1 MKRPIEKPLCDVSD
15 KSIKFLGSVR
25 HGALRNRDWF
35 GTFCDPTGGPWEG
48 RDPRDPRDPAEMEI
62 RFSEEDELAQ
72 SVAEMEAH
80 LESPWFAI
88 FFWSFFLGEMVWKW
102 YEMENRAPKSQGL
115 YFWYKLQVD
124 GLGPFLTKV

>member
-1 MKRPIEKPLCDVSD
+1 MAPSGTVI
-15 KSIKFLGSVR
+15 GSELS
-25 HGALRNRDWF
+25 AI
-35 GTFCDPTGGPWEG
+35 PQGGPWEG
-48 RDPRDPRDPAEMEI
+48 RDPRDPR
-62 RFSEEDELAQ
+62 DELAQ

>member
-1 MKRPIEKPLCDVSD
+1 MTYPTSRSNSLAQFAMAPSGTVI
-15 KSIKFLGSVR
+15 GSELS
-25 HGALRNRDWF
+25 AI
-35 GTFCDPTGGPWEG
+35 PQGGPWEG